1 MQSPQN
7 KKYVMIFSI
16 TFIVCMMVVIVA
28 LVFLLPKQQLTLDAS
43 LSTYEGVSK
52 SDYSYQATKD
62 IEENSLV
69 RDYTITSDQIQNFK
83 RKNQYVLGNDDPFNE
98 YKEEVTE
105 DGENE
110 NTTTSGG
117 NSSNTSSNPSTDKNT
132 TNKITNS
139 NGGTAN
145 PPSTNK

>member
-1 MQSPQN
+1 M
-7 KKYVMIFSI
+7 
-16 TFIVCMMVVIVA
+16 
-28 LVFLLPKQQLTLDAS
+28 
-43 LSTYEGVSK
+43 
-52 SDYSYQATKD
+52 
-62 IEENSLV
+62 V

>member
-28 LVFLLPKQQLTLDAS
+28 LVFLLPKQQSTLDAS

-105 DGENE
+105 GGENG
-110 NTTTSGG
+110 NTTTSGD

>member
-28 LVFLLPKQQLTLDAS
+28 LVFLLPKQQSTLDAS

-105 DGENE
+105 DGENG

-117 NSSNTSSNPSTDKNT
+117 NS
-132 TNKITNS
+132 
-139 NGGTAN
+139 
-145 PPSTNK
+145 

>member
-1 MQSPQN
+1 MHSPQN

-28 LVFLLPKQQLTLDAS
+28 LVFLLPKQQSTLDAS

-105 DGENE
+105 DGENG